1 MHDASINHLR
11 GSDLGISKSIENAYL
26 LIEDGLI
33 HSFGPMNEYEGN
45 ADNEFEAD
53 GKLLIPSYADSHT
66 HLVFAATREGEFE
79 DRINGMSYEEIAT
92 RGGGILNSAAK
103 LRSMDEDELFEKAEL
118 RLNEL
123 NHLGTTSIEI
133 KSGYG
138 LDAESELKMLRVI
151 KRLKE
156 VSTTQI
162 KSTFLGAHAIP
173 PEYKGRSMDY
183 VNYMMTNVLPVVAEE
198 ELADY
203 IDVFCEKGYFG
214 LEETEK
220 VMEAGY
226 RMGLKSKIHVNQ
238 FNAFGG
244 VGLAV
249 EHNALSVDHLEVM
262 TEEDLELLSNSNTIA
277 TLLPTCS
284 YFLSIPYAPARDLL
298 ARNAIVSLASDFN
311 PGSTPS
317 GNMNGVWSTA
327 CIKMKM
333 TPTEALHAC
342 TINGA
347 AAMEI
352 QATTGSICVGKRADL
367 ILTKEVPGL
376 AYLPYAFGSNWIDRV
391 FINGMVA

>member
-1 MHDASINHLR
+1 
-11 GSDLGISKSIENAYL
+11 
-26 LIEDGLI
+26 
-33 HSFGPMNEYEGN
+33 
-45 ADNEFEAD
+45 
-53 GKLLIPSYADSHT
+53 
-66 HLVFAATREGEFE
+66 
-79 DRINGMSYEEIAT
+79 
-92 RGGGILNSAAK
+92 
-103 LRSMDEDELFEKAEL
+103 
-118 RLNEL
+118 
-123 NHLGTTSIEI
+123 
-133 KSGYG
+133 
-138 LDAESELKMLRVI
+138 
-151 KRLKE
+151 
-156 VSTTQI
+156 
-162 KSTFLGAHAIP
+162 
-173 PEYKGRSMDY
+173 
-183 VNYMMTNVLPVVAEE
+183 MTNVLPVVAEE

-203 IDVFCEKGYFG
+203 IDVFCEKGYLG

-352 QATTGSICVGKRADL
+352 RATTGSICVGKRADL